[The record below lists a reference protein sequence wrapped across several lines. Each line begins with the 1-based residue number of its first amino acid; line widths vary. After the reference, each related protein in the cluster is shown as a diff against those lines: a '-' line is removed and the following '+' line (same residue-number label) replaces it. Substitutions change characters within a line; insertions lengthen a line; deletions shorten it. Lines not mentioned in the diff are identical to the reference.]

1 MKIAIFCSAN
11 ENIDPD
17 FFEMTEALGR
27 WMAENH
33 HDLIFGGTNQGLMNC
48 VAKAVHDGGGRVIG
62 VVPSLVEKGG
72 RMTIS
77 IAKDY
82 TKYPGGRF
90 IKEGDYSGEDF
101 RINYL
106 KPWYLKSKECGELL
120 VVDLDGGYG
129 YGSSFLEEAFG
140 GLARELNDR
149 GVESIRIISNEE
161 PRLIESIKQYMREAL
176 EKTK

>member
-72 RMTIS
+72 RMSAT
-77 IAKDY
+77 
-82 TKYPGGRF
+82 
-90 IKEGDYSGEDF
+90 
-101 RINYL
+101 L
-106 KPWYLKSKECGELL
+106 W
-120 VVDLDGGYG
+120 
-129 YGSSFLEEAFG
+129 
-140 GLARELNDR
+140 
-149 GVESIRIISNEE
+149 
-161 PRLIESIKQYMREAL
+161 
-176 EKTK
+176 